1 VSQVDI
7 IPGALQAVQVS
18 RVDNDVNDW
27 EKYTGQGLD
36 EAMRSAEA
44 EEIKQE
50 VFYIS
55 YTTFQMTKGTV
66 GKEYLF

>member
-1 VSQVDI
+1 
-7 IPGALQAVQVS
+7 VS